1 MANLWMENVDA
12 DTSEAEIKEFLNRYG
27 FPPFDAIQYVPGT
40 GQHPAVVLS
49 FNHVE
54 EEALRLLQPR
64 IHNIFWRDRTIA
76 VQVIP
81 PERED

>member
-12 DTSEAEIKEFLNRYG
+12 DTSEDEIKEFLIRYG

-40 GQHPAVVLS
+40 GQSPAVVLS
-49 FNHVE
+49 FNNVE

-64 IHNIFWRDRTIA
+64 IHNIFWRDRTII

-81 PERED
+81 PEREG